1 MFQIIKLISI
11 LFYLNFMLI
20 NHMDYKD
27 SLDIKCMIQ
36 MSNYEGEAAYIVISL
51 IDSNGNYEKT
61 LYVQGKDSE
70 WYNEIYEWWKF
81 YGIKRSDLSA
91 ISGATISGGERKI
104 SIIKIPTNKIDNGY
118 SIRFETAVEDQK
130 YFKED
135 LQFELNS
142 ESVNGKF
149 DGKGYIRYIKMMP
162 Q

>member
-20 NHMDYKD
+20 NHMNYKD
-27 SLDIKCMIQ
+27 SSDIKCMIQ

-61 LYVQGKDSE
+61 LYVQGKDPE

-81 YGIKRSDLSA
+81 YGIRRSDLSA

-104 SIIKIPTNKIDNGY
+104 SIIKIPTN
-118 SIRFETAVEDQK
+118 
-130 YFKED
+130 
-135 LQFELNS
+135 NS
-142 ESVNGKF
+142 ENSETNNPPGYTLQVVDIAGDGQHNVIVNSNDTKKPLKQISIGN
-149 DGKGYIRYIKMMP
+149 